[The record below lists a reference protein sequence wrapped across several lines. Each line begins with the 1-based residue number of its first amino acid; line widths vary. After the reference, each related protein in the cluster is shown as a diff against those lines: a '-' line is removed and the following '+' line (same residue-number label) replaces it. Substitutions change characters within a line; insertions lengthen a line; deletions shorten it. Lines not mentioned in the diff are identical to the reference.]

1 MKSTLQKK
9 NKISFYS
16 KNFDMQFYAY
26 YFRDVAD
33 KLKISIE
40 DFCKRL
46 DPKKASKTLNND
58 FLRQIFS
65 SPSFKEDF
73 MDYVDGK
80 EIIADYQAN
89 LQRKIRHILA
99 KFDHMFDIENPE
111 MVLVG
116 IENVQKYF
124 RKNRQ
129 CKLPWTF
136 TEITTAI
143 NTFKFVVRS
152 L

>member
-1 MKSTLQKK
+1 MKSNLQKK

-16 KNFDMQFYAY
+16 KNFDLQFYTY
-26 YFRDVAD
+26 YFKDVAEQSN
-33 KLKISIE
+33 ITIE
-40 DFCKRL
+40 EFFKKL

-58 FLRQIFS
+58 FLRQVFS
-65 SPSFKEDF
+65 SVSFKNDF
-73 MDYVDGK
+73 MTYVNGDD
-80 EIIADYQAN
+80 IISDYQAT
-89 LQRKIRHILA
+89 LKRKIKHMLI
-99 KFDHMFDIENPE
+99 KFDSYFNITEPE
-111 MVLVG
+111 KVMIG
-116 IENVQKYF
+116 IEAVQKYF

-143 NTFKFVVRS
+143 NTFKFVVKS